1 MFKRIL
7 GFIFLSTVLLSAAP
21 TSEQLRVATLDHIRK
36 GTQQEGIDQFT
47 SYLSKRLNALSR
59 VPTRELGQMAV
70 AADCVRFMQLSQKAK
85 LTDETAAWILDSG
98 TRLHQLID
106 TLAPEDRFK
115 KGFEI
120 IDQLRTHDPAGC
132 DEYFDL
138 ILAIALVM
146 DHPGKVRIH
155 EQMGQDTLLGDNNA
169 VKRYDYFKTLY
180 AGGDAKIA
188 YETLTAAELRF
199 VVHVPVPIS
208 ELEWVRENV
217 RSSLSSWGDQYSSIE
232 YDHVRLQASRYTWDT
247 GPYQLSEIQKCGGIC
262 VDQAYYA
269 VMTARAYGIPAI
281 YFHGSGK
288 SANHAWFAYMKSPG
302 DWLLDIGRYQGD
314 EYTTGHAI
322 DPQTRLPMTDHDVEY
337 ACEHSLHSSKFTEAR
352 IFVSIAEVL
361 LESDPENAL
370 HCARQ
375 AREKVKR
382 YLRPW
387 EIEQQL
393 LTDQKDYE
401 ALVGLFA
408 DKKDVFG
415 KYPDILTQTAKEIEA
430 ILRKGGRNDDADRLL
445 RSLNASV
452 DDDRD
457 DLKRSFEADRINQI
471 IASGDMKK
479 ARKELEQLLDE
490 QKDGGNKVFHL
501 IRGYIELTQKTE
513 QTHEAVKFM
522 EDYIEKLID
531 ENDFSPGYEQNLL
544 LLLHAVYKN
553 DGETQDAAKVMQRIE
568 RLNY

>member
-1 MFKRIL
+1 MMMRFAGL
-7 GFIFLSTVLLSAAP
+7 VLLFTATLSAAP
-21 TSEQLRVATLDHIRK
+21 TSDQLRTTTLEHIHN
-36 GTQQEGIDQFT
+36 GTQQEGIDPFT

-70 AADCVRFMQLSQKAK
+70 AADCVQFMQLSQKAK
-85 LTDETAAWILDSG
+85 LTEETAAWILSSG
-98 TRLHQLID
+98 KRLHRLID
-106 TLAPEDRFK
+106 TLTPEDRFK
-115 KGFEI
+115 SGFEI
-120 IDQLRTHDPAGC
+120 MDQLRAHDPAGC

-155 EQMGQDTLLGDNNA
+155 GQMGRDTLLGDNNA
-169 VKRYDYFKTLY
+169 IKRYDYFKALY
-180 AGGDAKIA
+180 AGGDAKMA
-188 YETLTAAELRF
+188 YEKLSAAELRF

-217 RSSLSSWGDQYSSIE
+217 RGSLSGWGDQYRGIV
-232 YDHVRLQASRYTWDT
+232 YDQARLQSSRYAWDT
-247 GPYQLSEIQKCGGIC
+247 GPYKLSEIQKCGGIC

-281 YFHGSGK
+281 YFHGSGR
-288 SANHAWFAYMKSPG
+288 SANHAWFAFMKSPG
-302 DWLLDIGRYQGD
+302 DWRLDIGRYQGD

-337 ACEHSLHSSKFTEAR
+337 ACEHSLHSAKFTEAR

-393 LTDQKDYE
+393 LTNQKDYE
-401 ALVGLFA
+401 ALVALFA

-415 KYPDILTQTAKEIEA
+415 KYPDILTQTAKGIEA
-430 ILRKGGRNDDADRLL
+430 VLRNGGHNDEADQLL

-457 DLKRSFEADRINQI
+457 DLKRSFESDRINQI
-471 IASGDMKK
+471 IASGDLKK

-490 QKDGGNKVFHL
+490 QKDGGNKVFPL
-501 IRGYIELTQKTE
+501 IRAYIKLTKKSG

-522 EDYIEKLID
+522 EDYIEDLI
-531 ENDFSPGYEQNLL
+531 ETNGFSPGYEQNVLRLL
-544 LLLHAVYKN
+544 YTVFIN